1 VRLKRTLRPRREL
14 LPSLYERYP
23 EAGAAAR
30 HPRGLQTVPVEAIVG
45 TARHPSQNTA
55 DFLPLPALRGR
66 NWEARWLRIQSATTQ
81 LRVLPPIELLQVGDT
96 YWVVDGHNRVAAARD
111 VGAVAVD
118 AEVTELRL
126 PGTPITGHTPA
137 GATALLGSDEL
148 RLAAEGRLSRTVD
161 HRIEGETLG
170 REQLGRMLQA
180 ADAEA
185 AAAEEEAAADEVAAA
200 ADAEREAAEPSDEEP
215 PGVPQ

>member
-1 VRLKRTLRPRREL
+1 MRLTRTLRPRREP
-14 LPSLYERYP
+14 LPSLYDVYP
-23 EAGAAAR
+23 EAGSAAR

-45 TARHPSQNTA
+45 TARHPSQNTG

-66 NWEARWLRIQSATTQ
+66 NWEARWQRIQSATKQ
-81 LRVLPPIELLQVGDT
+81 LTVLPPVELFQVGDA

-126 PGTPITGHTPA
+126 PGTPIAGHTPS
-137 GATALLGSDEL
+137 GATALIGSDEL

-161 HRIEGETLG
+161 HRIEGETLP
-170 REQLGRMLQA
+170 REELGRRLEA
-180 ADAEA
+180 AEGEA
-185 AAAEEEAAADEVAAA
+185 AAADT
-200 ADAEREAAEPSDEEP
+200 EREAAEPSDE
-215 PGVPQ
+215 GLAGGLQ

>member
-1 VRLKRTLRPRREL
+1 MPHASCFPVAPVRLKTTLRPRREP

-30 HPRGLQTVPVEAIVG
+30 HPRGLQTVPIEAIVG
-45 TARHPSQNTA
+45 TARHPSQNTT

-66 NWEARWLRIQSATTQ
+66 NWEARWQRIQSATNE

-126 PGTPITGHTPA
+126 PGTPIAGHTPA
-137 GATALLGSDEL
+137 GATALIGSDEL

-180 ADAEA
+180 AD
-185 AAAEEEAAADEVAAA
+185 EEAAA
-200 ADAEREAAEPSDEEP
+200 ADAEREAGNSDEEP
-215 PGVPQ
+215 PDAPQ